1 MGLRRSQRKGKGNAV
16 NQLTLTIRVPG
27 DAEAHDVIDT
37 LNMALLVLAE
47 DGKVDDTDDKG
58 WAWTEPHQDEMQF
71 MIRSLDEP
79 ELYWSN
85 EHGWTEPAEADVFSA
100 RETEIFH
107 LPLSAA
113 WTPIDWVR

>member
-1 MGLRRSQRKGKGNAV
+1 M

-58 WAWTEPHQDEMQF
+58 WAWTELRQDEMRF
-71 MIRSLDEP
+71 MIQSVDDPDEL
-79 ELYWSN
+79 LYWSN
-85 EHGWTEPAEADVFSA
+85 NQGWTEPAEADVFSA
-100 RETEIFH
+100 EDTKNLS
-107 LPLSAA
+107 LPQGGV
-113 WTPIDWVR
+113 WTPIRWVR